1 MGNFIAQ
8 KNGHRNLLLL
18 MRSLYSI
25 GISFYTIL
33 IRIAAY
39 ANTKAGKLIKG
50 RKGWKKELTKI
61 PSDKKVFFFFFSSL
75 GEFEQ
80 GRPLIEK
87 IKNKH
92 PEIFILL
99 TFYSP
104 SGYEIRKNYKN
115 ADLIMYLPPDTKKN
129 ACYFIKHAHPTLA
142 VFIKYEFWYNFIFY
156 AKKEGVKLYSIA
168 TLFRNGQIFFKPW
181 GKWFRKHLQYF
192 EHFYAQNEQTAL
204 IAEKHDLKKITI
216 AGDTRFD
223 RVAEIASQNEEIDL
237 VKEFAANHF
246 TVIAGSSWP
255 AEHNLLAKLCNHGPD
270 DIKYI
275 IAPHELNEKQ
285 YELLEKNI
293 EAKVTRLS
301 QVSETQ
307 VKHAR
312 VLIIDSIGL
321 LSRLYRYG
329 NVALIGGG
337 FGKGI
342 HNVLEPAVY
351 GLPVIFGP
359 EYKKFHEAVTMVAQK
374 IAFPIN
380 NYQQLETIIGKL
392 YHNKEYLREKS
403 TQTRL
408 FVEHQ
413 LGATDLILQE
423 IEKQIVNQ

>member
-1 MGNFIAQ
+1 
-8 KNGHRNLLLL
+8 

-25 GISFYTIL
+25 GISVYSIL

-39 ANTKAGKLIKG
+39 SNTKAGKLIKG
-50 RKGWKKELTKI
+50 RKGWKKKLTKI
-61 PSDKKVFFFFFSSL
+61 PSDKKVFWFHSASL

-87 IKNKH
+87 LKNQH

-129 ACYFIKHAHPTLA
+129 ARYFIKHAHPDLA

-156 AKKEGVKLYSIA
+156 AKKQGVKLYSIA
-168 TLFRNGQIFFKPW
+168 TLFRNEQIFFKPW

-192 EHFYAQNEQTAL
+192 EHFYAQNDQTAL
-204 IAEKHDLKKITI
+204 IAEKHDLKNITI

-237 VKEFAANHF
+237 VKDFAANHF
-246 TVIAGSSWP
+246 TVVAGSSWP
-255 AEHNLLAKLCNHGPD
+255 AEHNLLVKLCNHGPGV
-270 DIKYI
+270 IKYI

-285 YELLEKNI
+285 YELLEKNT

-301 QVSETQ
+301 QVSEAQ
-307 VKHAR
+307 IKDSR
-312 VLIIDSIGL
+312 ILIIDSIGL

-329 NVALIGGG
+329 NIAIIGGG

-359 EYKKFHEAVTMVAQK
+359 AYKKFHEAVSMVEHK
-374 IAFPIN
+374 IAFPIS
-380 NYQQLETIIGKL
+380 NYEQLETIIGEL
-392 YHNKEYLREKS
+392 YRNKEYLKEKS

-413 LGATDLILQE
+413 LGATDMILQE